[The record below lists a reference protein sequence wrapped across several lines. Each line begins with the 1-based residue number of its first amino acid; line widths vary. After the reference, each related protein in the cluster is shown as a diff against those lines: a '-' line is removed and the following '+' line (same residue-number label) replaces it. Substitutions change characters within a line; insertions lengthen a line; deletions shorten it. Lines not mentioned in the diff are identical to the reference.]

1 MSEDPNEPESPAVA
15 ESLPAESKPES
26 SQDSRSRRRLG
37 LRAAAVIPVILFL
50 ALLGW
55 ATFVPASGESLVASI
70 SAGKTPTAPS
80 FELPILW
87 RRLGT
92 WPPELGPA
100 TADGRVALEE
110 LRGHP
115 VVLNF
120 WASWCIPCREEAP
133 ILNASARVHRG
144 EVAFVGIDVKDLRS
158 DALSFLREF
167 DVPYVSVRDRGDGV
181 FDAYGLTGVPETY
194 YLDSGGRIVSH
205 TPGPITQESLEAGI
219 RAAQRTAP

>member
-1 MSEDPNEPESPAVA
+1 MSEEPTEPESRPR
-15 ESLPAESKPES
+15 PES
-26 SQDSRSRRRLG
+26 MPPERTLESPQDSRSRLRLA

-55 ATFVPASGESLVASI
+55 ATLVPARGESLVASI
-70 SAGKTPTAPS
+70 AAGKAPTAPS

-92 WPPELGPA
+92 WPPELAPA
-100 TADGRVALEE
+100 TTDGRVALEE

-115 VVLNF
+115 TVLNF

-133 ILNASARVHRG
+133 ILNASARVHKG

-167 DVPYVSVRDRGDGV
+167 GVPYVSVRDRGDNA

-194 YLDSGGRIVSH
+194 YLDARGRIVSH
-205 TPGPITQESLEAGI
+205 TPGPITQDSLEAGI
-219 RAAQRTAP
+219 RAARRRAP